1 MGKRP
6 QQKAKVTADDFLRA
20 RPVQNAAMELQHRP
34 DGTTLA
40 SMPLRRPG
48 WMVPPLNWLMPF
60 SSHRRIEPGRDRV
73 DGAGAVR
80 RQADD

>member
-6 QQKAKVTADDFLRA
+6 QQKAKVTADYFLRA

-40 SMPLRRPG
+40 SMPLVRAGWCRR
-48 WMVPPLNWLMPF
+48 
-60 SSHRRIEPGRDRV
+60 
-73 DGAGAVR
+73 
-80 RQADD
+80 